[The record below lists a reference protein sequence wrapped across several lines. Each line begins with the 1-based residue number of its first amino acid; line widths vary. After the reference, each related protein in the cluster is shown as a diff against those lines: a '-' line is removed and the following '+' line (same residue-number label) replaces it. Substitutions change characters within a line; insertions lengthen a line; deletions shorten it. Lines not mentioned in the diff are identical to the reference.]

1 MRASTARAGLV
12 VRISTGAHNRPHPAA
27 GCNLAQ
33 LQGNPPTLSHDRNKA
48 ELNDVIFARL
58 WDVDLYGGDQ
68 RALLHVG
75 EERRMKPRREAVRA
89 CNSGSSLVSHQVWDS
104 VLTTSR
110 TWLVDTSCAEPKA
123 IFL

>member
-12 VRISTGAHNRPHPAA
+12 VRISAGAYNTPHPAA

-75 EERRMKPRREAVRA
+75 EERKDEAQA
-89 CNSGSSLVSHQVWDS
+89 GGSSSVHLWIKLGVSS
-104 VLTTSR
+104 GPGFRTSHFENMA
-110 TWLVDTSCAEPKA
+110 S
-123 IFL
+123 